1 MRYNEPMDL
10 ILYHGTRRPIE
21 QFQPIGP
28 GHDPTDTGVAWSQ
41 TRGLGTFFST
51 CPRIAAHFTLKPE
64 VIDQGYDSD
73 EGSKT
78 LRENPWRYDSQPFEP
93 GSQVLTC
100 ALADEHD
107 PTRLAPMDLMEWMT
121 ICEEWST
128 AQVTEMREEL
138 QAQGFHGL
146 YIQEWDGEEEHEDH
160 GTPCVEYHA
169 PTVVLFD
176 ATRAS
181 ITDRRPADQAWEEHR
196 PARSPGLKR

>member
-1 MRYNEPMDL
+1 MDF
-10 ILYHGTRRPIE
+10 ILYHGTRRSIE

-28 GHDPTDTGVAWSQ
+28 GHDPTDTGVAWSH

-64 VIDQGYDSD
+64 VIDQGYESD

-78 LRENPWRYDSQPFEP
+78 LRENPWRYGSQPFEP

-107 PTRLAPMDLMEWMT
+107 PTRLAPLDLMEWMT

-128 AQVTEMREEL
+128 AQVTQMREEL

-176 ATRAS
+176 ASRAT
-181 ITDRRPADQAWEEHR
+181 ITDRRPAEQAWEEHR